1 MITSLIAGLGLGLFL
16 SLSVGP
22 VIFAIIKYSL
32 NSGFRAGICFALG
45 VSFSDTMYVVLGNFA
60 SSLIYELGEIKKPI
74 GIVGGV
80 FLIGI
85 GLYGL
90 LFKKIKV
97 AAGEEKPEAFRRRD
111 YVKIWLSGYLMNTLN
126 PGVVLFWLGICTA
139 NSATQLK
146 YRVVLFGTCLLFVLS
161 MDIAKVLLAD
171 KIRHRLTFNT
181 VKWLNRIASLSMIIF
196 GGILMYAV
204 MFNVERLVH

>member
-32 NSGFRAGICFALG
+32 SSGFRAGISFALG

-60 SSLIYELGEIKKPI
+60 SSFIYELGEIKKPI
-74 GIVGGV
+74 GIIGGI
-80 FLIGI
+80 FLIVI

-90 LFKKIKV
+90 FLKKITIASGQDKTRYF
-97 AAGEEKPEAFRRRD
+97 GKKDF
-111 YVKIWLSGYLMNTLN
+111 VKIWTSGFLMNSLN
-126 PGVVLFWLGICTA
+126 PGVILFWLGICTA

-146 YRVVLFGTCLLFVLS
+146 YRVVLFATCLIFVLS
-161 MDIAKVLLAD
+161 MDITKVFLAD

-196 GGILMYAV
+196 GGVLMYAV
-204 MFNVERLVH
+204 IFNVEQLVH